1 MPTALELGP
10 EGWKSYTDA
19 LISRR
24 AASRKK
30 GRKELAERERILRQV
45 QKAATLL
52 KAEFGAERVVLF
64 GSMAHEAWYVPDSDV
79 DLAVDGLRADS
90 YWRAWQALEEVIQD
104 RPVDLIDLESA
115 SESLRKSIDRYG
127 VDL

>member
-10 EGWKSYTDA
+10 EGWKSYADA
-19 LISRR
+19 LITRR
-24 AASRKK
+24 AAPRKK
-30 GRKELAERERILRQV
+30 DGKQLAERKQILRKV
-45 QKAATLL
+45 QKAAALL

-64 GSMAHEAWYVPDSDV
+64 GSMAHEAWFVPESDV
-79 DLAVDGLRADS
+79 DLAVDGLGADS
-90 YWRAWQALEEVIQD
+90 YWRAWEALEEIIQD

-115 SESLRKSIDRYG
+115 SESLRRSIDRYG

>member
-24 AASRKK
+24 TASRKK
-30 GRKELAERERILRQV
+30 GGKQLAERERILRQV
-45 QKAATLL
+45 QKAAALL
-52 KAEFGAERVVLF
+52 KAEFGAKRVVLF
-64 GSMAHEAWYVPDSDV
+64 GSMAHEAWYAPDSDV

-90 YWRAWQALEEVIQD
+90 YWRAWEALEKVIQD

>member
-10 EGWKSYTDA
+10 EGWKSYREA
-19 LISRR
+19 SSRGPLY
-24 AASRKK
+24 SEEK
-30 GRKELAERERILRQV
+30 GVKLKERERILRQV
-45 QKAATLL
+45 RKVAGLL
-52 KAEFGAERVVLF
+52 KAEFGAKRVVLF
-64 GSMAHEAWYVPDSDV
+64 GSMAHEAWFTADSDI
-79 DLAVDGLRADS
+79 DLAVEGLRDEH
-90 YWRAWQALEEVIQD
+90 YWKAWEALEDEIRD